1 MPDKRYIVTAF
12 ALALA
17 SLAPAF
23 AQNLTF
29 IPDATFK
36 GSSLAGWHI
45 VGDAV
50 WQAKDGELI
59 GTAKPGTAGGWLVMD
74 KSYQD
79 IQVHASFR
87 CSGDCR
93 TGVLVRMEKMPD
105 GFRGVFASLNK
116 ADMGVYNVMLDARGK
131 EIKREELRRAGGIVR
146 VAPPADPNQARRGGP
161 GAGGFR
167 RPAQPT
173 NLPLQPPSTEL
184 RPGEWN
190 IADVIM
196 DANIARV
203 SLNGGFGSSGVTS
216 DRGNEYGP
224 IALFVGGTGEVRFKD
239 LAYKDIAFRVTPD
252 EKTAARFRTQRIS
265 DMYYAWSA
273 SSADFNRDGILD
285 VVSGPYIYFG
295 PDYTKHREIFYAS
308 AFSPAKEFSNCQGQF
323 AFDFNEDGWP
333 DILIASPR
341 GMVYLNPKGE
351 SRRWEEFQVVDP
363 MNGEVTDLKDIDGDG
378 RPELLYCHN
387 NVVNYAKY
395 DPADPGK
402 RWTVHPVSEPG
413 YGSFHGIGAGDINGD
428 GRQDILSAWGWWEQ
442 PPAGQDK
449 WTYHPVG
456 FCYYGRGG
464 AGMGVYDVNG
474 DGLNDVV
481 TVLDAHRFGLAWFEQ
496 KRDASG
502 AISFVR
508 HMISDDFS
516 AKNAGG
522 VTFSEPHGTTFA
534 DVDGDGITDFI
545 VGKRYFS
552 HLDTFLDPDPHG
564 PAVLYWYRTVRNP
577 KAPGGAEF
585 VPELVHNRSGAGSDV
600 HARDLNK
607 DGAMDIVT
615 STDRGTF
622 IFWGKPRA
630 AGARAAAARGRN

>member
-1 MPDKRYIVTAF
+1 MPHKRCIVTAV

-17 SLAPAF
+17 LLAPVS
-23 AQNLTF
+23 AQELTF
-29 IPDATFK
+29 IPDMTFK
-36 GSSLAGWHI
+36 GSSLEGWHI

-50 WQAKDGELI
+50 WQAKGGELI
-59 GTAKPGTAGGWLVMD
+59 GTAKPGTAGGWLVLD

-93 TGVLVRMEKMPD
+93 TGILVRMEKMPD

-116 ADMGVYNVMLDARGK
+116 DDLGVYNVTLDARGK
-131 EIKREELRRAGGIVR
+131 EIKREDLRRAGGIVR
-146 VAPPADPNQARRGGP
+146 VAPRPDPNQARRAGP
-161 GAGGFR
+161 GPSGFR
-167 RPAQPT
+167 RPAPPT

-190 IADVIM
+190 IAEILM
-196 DANIARV
+196 DANIVRV
-203 SLNGGFGSSGVTS
+203 SVNGGYGPSGVTS
-216 DRGNEYGP
+216 DDGNEFGP
-224 IALFVGGTGEVRFKD
+224 IALFVGGAGEVRFKD
-239 LAYKDIAFRVTPD
+239 LGYKDLAIKTTPI
-252 EKTAARFRTQRIS
+252 EQTGERFRAQRIS
-265 DMYYAWSA
+265 DHYYAWSA

-295 PDYTKHREIFYAS
+295 PDYTKRREIFYAN
-308 AFSPAKEFSNCQGQF
+308 AFSPTKEFSNCGGEF
-323 AFDFNEDGWP
+323 AFDFNQDGWP
-333 DILIASPR
+333 DVLIAPPR
-341 GMVYLNPKGE
+341 GMLYLNPKGE
-351 SRRWEEFQVVDP
+351 SRRWEAFQVLDT
-363 MNGEVTDLKDIDGDG
+363 MNGEVTELKDIDGDG
-378 RPELLYCHN
+378 RPELIFCN
-387 NVVNYAKY
+387 NNIVNYAKY
-395 DPADPGK
+395 DPANPGK
-402 RWTVHPVSEPG
+402 PWAVHPVSEPG
-413 YGSFHGIGAGDINGD
+413 YGSFHGIGTGDINGD
-428 GRQDILSAWGWWEQ
+428 GRIDIVSAWGWWEQ
-442 PPAGQDK
+442 PPAGQEK
-449 WTYHPVG
+449 WIYHPVG

-464 AGMGVYDVNG
+464 ASMGVYDVNG

-481 TVLDAHRFGLAWFEQ
+481 TILDAHRFGMAWFEQ
-496 KRDASG
+496 KRDANG

-508 HMISDDFS
+508 HMISGDFS
-516 AKNAGG
+516 AKNPGG
-522 VTFSEPHGTTFA
+522 VTFSQPHGSTFA

-564 PAVLYWYRTVRNP
+564 PAVLYVYRTVRNP

-600 HARDLNK
+600 HARDLNN

-622 IFWGKPRA
+622 IFWGKPRTG
-630 AGARAAAARGRN
+630 GARAASRARN